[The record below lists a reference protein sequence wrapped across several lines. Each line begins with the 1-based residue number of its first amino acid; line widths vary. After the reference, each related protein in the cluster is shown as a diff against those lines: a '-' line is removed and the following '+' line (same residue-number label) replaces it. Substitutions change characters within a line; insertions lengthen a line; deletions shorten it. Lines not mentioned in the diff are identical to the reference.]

1 MDWKLYYRAERE
13 RPQSRELI
21 NSYFAAAA
29 TDSAVD
35 RAITNGAILSFPHT
49 ALGYAGPLQARVI
62 AGLYRIGV
70 PRIIALGVLHTSA
83 LPEPYSGYLVQ
94 INDAAAPTAT
104 RAEALAMLTGAFF
117 PTGEVISTS
126 FGTVPLVPIPP
137 RDVVRADTGI
147 LKNEFSLDTFL
158 SLLAFHAAQTGT
170 VPPPVAPLY
179 IGITYDPVHDSFAVA
194 GNLAGAIRELITPG
208 TAIVTTG
215 DLVHYGTAY
224 SAPERVAAMPTD
236 RRALEE
242 YFLPEVEDTIARGLA
257 GEHKLAFDR
266 ARAVLASDQR
276 YILPVITELL
286 GGGAGYEILHF
297 ELSDYAGILSVAPPC
312 YVASSLVAFIP
323 PRFC

>member
-1 MDWKLYYRAERE
+1 MDWKSYYRTERE
-13 RPQSRELI
+13 RPQSQELI
-21 NSYFAAAA
+21 TAYFAAAT
-29 TDSAVD
+29 TDPAAD

-49 ALGYAGPLQARVI
+49 ALAYAGPLQARVI
-62 AGLYRIGV
+62 AGLYRIRV
-70 PRIIALGVLHTSA
+70 PRIIALGVLHTSV
-83 LPEPYSGYLVQ
+83 LPEPYSGYLAQV
-94 INDAAAPTAT
+94 NDSTAPTAT
-104 RAEALAMLTGAFF
+104 RVTAMETLTGAFF
-117 PTGEVISTS
+117 PTGKAISSS
-126 FGTVPLVPIPP
+126 FGTVPLVPIPS
-137 RDVVRADTGI
+137 RDVIRADTCI

-170 VPPPVAPLY
+170 EPPPVAPLY
-179 IGITYDPVHDSFAVA
+179 VGITYDPVHDSFAVA
-194 GNLAGAIRELITPG
+194 GKLAGAIRELITPG

-236 RRALEE
+236 RRVLEE
-242 YFLPEVEDTIARGLA
+242 HFLPEVENTIARGLA
-257 GEHKLAFDR
+257 GEHRAAFDR
-266 ARAVLASDQR
+266 ARTVLASDQR

-286 GGGAGYEILHF
+286 GVGAGYEILHF